1 MKKNYL
7 LLLLLISGSV
17 FSQATRSKI
26 QTYLNTNLTKL
37 ELTSTDVN
45 DWIIESEAT
54 SESTNIHN
62 YYLKQ
67 RHQGIEIFN
76 AVANVWVKNDEVI
89 NIHNQ
94 FVPNIASKVN
104 TTTPTLSVL
113 EGLFSAKSLLNITS
127 PNTNTILET
136 KEFKNFRISNNS
148 EDEITA
154 ELVYQLTQDNQLRL
168 AWDYVIDIPGH
179 QHLWHVRIDAVDGKI
194 LEKNDMVI
202 SCAFGE
208 NHNHG
213 ASCSVLKETAASVNL
228 FKETTSS
235 LLEVQSGSYR
245 VIPYNYESPNHIA
258 RQLITNPHNVVASP
272 FGWHDTN
279 GVVGNEFTITRGN
292 NVHAQDDLDG
302 NNGTG
307 TSPNGGASLN
317 FDFPYGGTSTQPSTY
332 LSAATTN
339 LFYMNNMMHDVWYQY
354 GFNEVNGNFQR
365 NNYGKGGVTNAFG
378 DPVNADAQ
386 DGASL
391 NPQNLNNANFS
402 TPVDGQSPRMQMFL
416 WNVAAPIEP
425 IFINTPVD
433 FSGPRQA
440 RDNAF
445 SPGNVP
451 IPIAPAI
458 IQSNFVLYDDG
469 TPDVGQT
476 DNADGCGPAVNAAA
490 ISGKITVI
498 RRSTSEANGGAP
510 CAFIEKVKNA
520 QNAGATAVIIVNNV
534 PGVISMSGAD
544 ATVTIPAVSV
554 TQEVGEALIAR
565 MKLETVNGK
574 IQLGEAPFIN
584 ADGDF
589 DNGIIAHEYGHG
601 ISTRLAGGPGNSSC
615 LSNYEAMG
623 EGWSD
628 WFALM
633 MQLKSGDVGTTPK
646 GIATFSLSQP
656 TTGSGLRSYQY
667 STDMSVNPLTFADS
681 NEPIPT
687 EPTNTGY
694 RYVIGD
700 FWATVL
706 WDLNWAYIQKYG
718 FDSNVYTGTGGNNK
732 VMRLVLDAIKLQP
745 CNPGIVAGR
754 DALIAA
760 DQATTGGQDYCLIT
774 EVFRRRGVGLGA
786 SSGSNNNSGDQVES
800 FVAFPAGPNCTA
812 LNTDSFEKEDLF
824 KVYPNPTNGLLNIR
838 INNFTGKAS
847 INVIDI
853 NGRTVYSNV
862 NSDFNVESSINLN
875 NLSSGMYIIKVTADT
890 TTYTEKVLIK

>member
-26 QTYLNTNLTKL
+26 QTYLNANLTKL
-37 ELTSTDVN
+37 ELTSADVN
-45 DWIIESEAT
+45 DWTIESEAT

-67 RHQGIEIFN
+67 RYQGIEIFN

-89 NIHNQ
+89 NIHSQ
-94 FVPNIASKVN
+94 FVPNISTKIN

-136 KEFKNFRISNNS
+136 KEFKNFRISNNT
-148 EDEITA
+148 EDEISA

-168 AWDYVIDIPGH
+168 AWEYVIDIPGH
-179 QHLWHVRIDAVDGKI
+179 QHLWHVRIDALDGKL

-202 SCAFGE
+202 SCGFGE
-208 NHNHG
+208 NHNHN
-213 ASCSVLKETAASVNL
+213 ATCSVVKETSSSVNL
-228 FKETTSS
+228 FKQSTSS
-235 LLEVQSGSYR
+235 LLETQSGSYR
-245 VIPYNYESPNHIA
+245 VIPFNYESPNHTT
-258 RQLITNPHNVVASP
+258 RQLISNPHNVVASP

-279 GVVGNEFTITRGN
+279 GVTGNEYTITRGN
-292 NVHAQDDLDG
+292 NVQAQDDLDG

-307 TSPNGGASLN
+307 TAPSGGLTLN
-317 FDFPYGGTSTQPSTY
+317 FDFPYGGTNTQPSTY
-332 LSAATTN
+332 LNAAITN
-339 LFYMNNMMHDVWYQY
+339 LFYMNNMMHDIWYQY
-354 GFNEVNGNFQR
+354 GFNEVNGNFQQ
-365 NNYGKGGVTNAFG
+365 NNYGKGGITTIGG
-378 DPVNADAQ
+378 DAVFADAQ
-386 DGASL
+386 DGASAT
-391 NPQNLNNANFS
+391 PQNLNNANFS
-402 TPVDGQSPRMQMFL
+402 TPTDGNRPRMQMFL

-425 IFINTPVD
+425 LFINTPVD

-440 RDNAF
+440 RDNVF

-451 IPIAPAI
+451 IPVAPAI

-469 TPDVGQT
+469 TPDIGQT
-476 DNADGCGPAVNAAA
+476 DNADACGPAVNAAA
-490 ISGKITVI
+490 INGKITVI
-498 RRSTSEANGGAP
+498 RRSVAEASGGTP
-510 CAFIEKVKNA
+510 CAFIDKVLNA
-520 QNAGATAVIIVNNV
+520 QNAGASAVIIVNNV
-534 PGVISMSGAD
+534 PGVINMSGAN
-544 ATVTIPAVSV
+544 AAITIPAISV

-589 DNGIIAHEYGHG
+589 DNGIVAHEYGHG
-601 ISTRLAGGPGNSSC
+601 ISTRLAGGPANSSC
-615 LSNYEAMG
+615 LQNYEAMG

-628 WFALM
+628 WFTLM
-633 MQLKSGDVGTTPK
+633 MQLKAGDVGTTPK
-646 GIATFSLSQP
+646 GIATFALNQP
-656 TTGSGLRSYQY
+656 ITGSGLRSYPY
-667 STDMSVNPLTFADS
+667 STDMTINPLTFADS
-681 NEPIPT
+681 NEPIPDD
-687 EPTNTGY
+687 PANTGY
-694 RYVIGD
+694 RYVVGD

-732 VMRLVLDAIKLQP
+732 VMRLVLDALKLQP

-774 EVFRRRGVGLGA
+774 EVFRRRGVGQGA

-800 FVAFPAGPNCTA
+800 FVAFPPGANCTA
-812 LNTDSFEKEDLF
+812 LNTDNFEKEDLF

-853 NGRTVYSNV
+853 NGRTVYSNI
-862 NSDFNVESSINLN
+862 NNDFNVESSINLN
-875 NLSSGMYIIKVTADT
+875 NLSSGMYIIKVSADT
-890 TTYTEKVLIK
+890 TTYTEKLIIK